1 MLPSRL
7 PRTDLLIG
15 FAIMALGT
23 LEAFTVAT
31 APPISQGATMS
42 EVTK

>member
-7 PRTDLLIG
+7 SRADLLIG
-15 FAIMALGT
+15 LAIMALGT
-23 LEAFTVAT
+23 LEASTAAT
-31 APPISQGATMS
+31 ALPISQGATMS